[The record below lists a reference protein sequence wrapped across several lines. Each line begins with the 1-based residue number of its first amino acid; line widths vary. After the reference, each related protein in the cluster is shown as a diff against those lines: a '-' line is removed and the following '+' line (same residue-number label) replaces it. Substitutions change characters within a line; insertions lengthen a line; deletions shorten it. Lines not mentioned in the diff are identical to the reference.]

1 QTQPPRKHWDITS
14 PVSLDA
20 RKKTDCL
27 LEQKLLET
35 LLKPFGVLGQEEKL
49 QRRILIWGKLN
60 NLVKECI
67 REINESK
74 NLPQSVVENVDGK
87 IFTFG
92 SYRLGAHAKRTDIDA
107 CVLHQVYKLKLQEEV
122 KDLRAVEEAF
132 VKVIKL
138 CFDGIGTDISFARF
152 ALQTIPE
159 DLDLRADSLLKNV
172 DIRCIR
178 SLQGSH
184 LCIKYSF
191 DTSNFLEDIS
201 SLSCSIVF
209 LYFFC
214 I

>member
-1 QTQPPRKHWDITS
+1 MGGVLLGWSGDEVKRLKRCEQVQGTVGPRAKADPASLPPQWIKPRASVGEVARGDGAAWWRRRRWCCFQLQRRDHRQTQPPRKHWDVTS

-27 LEQKLLET
+27 LEQKLVET

-92 SYRLGAHAKRTDIDA
+92 SYRLGVHAKRTDIDA
-107 CVLHQVYKLKLQEEV
+107 CVLHQDMLI
-122 KDLRAVEEAF
+122 
-132 VKVIKL
+132 KVI
-138 CFDGIGTDISFARF
+138 FFSPHSISWNYR
-152 ALQTIPE
+152 
-159 DLDLRADSLLKNV
+159 K
-172 DIRCIR
+172 
-178 SLQGSH
+178 
-184 LCIKYSF
+184 K
-191 DTSNFLEDIS
+191 
-201 SLSCSIVF
+201 
-209 LYFFC
+209 
-214 I
+214 